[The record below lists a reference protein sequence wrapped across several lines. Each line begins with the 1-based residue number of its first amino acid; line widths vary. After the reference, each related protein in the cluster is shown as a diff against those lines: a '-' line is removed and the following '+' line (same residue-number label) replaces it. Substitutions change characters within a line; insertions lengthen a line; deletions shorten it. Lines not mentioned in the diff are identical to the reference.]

1 MEDGLPSVSVGGVG
15 SRFISQND
23 LEEAKARR
31 EDQWKAAYARYAAD
45 TASRSKMTHEAE
57 LC

>member
-31 EDQWKAAYARYAAD
+31 DDQWKAAYARYAAD
-45 TASRSKMTHEAE
+45 TAFEK
-57 LC
+57 

>member
-1 MEDGLPSVSVGGVG
+1 MPSVSVGGVG

-31 EDQWKAAYARYAAD
+31 DDQWKAAYARCAAD
-45 TASRSKMTHEAE
+45 TAFEK
-57 LC
+57 

>member
-31 EDQWKAAYARYAAD
+31 DDQWKAAYARCAAD
-45 TASRSKMTHEAE
+45 TAFEK
-57 LC
+57 